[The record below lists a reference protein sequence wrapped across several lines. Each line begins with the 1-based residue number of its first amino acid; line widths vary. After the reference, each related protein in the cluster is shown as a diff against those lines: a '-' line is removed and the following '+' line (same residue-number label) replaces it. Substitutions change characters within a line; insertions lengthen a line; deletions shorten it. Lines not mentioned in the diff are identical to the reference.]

1 VTSVF
6 ISYSRRD
13 KGFVQR
19 LHDAL
24 SERDYEVWVDW
35 EDIPPSSEW
44 VEEIRTGVRSADGF
58 IYVIS
63 PESVASEQ
71 CEAELD
77 RAVEQRKRILPIL
90 HREPDGKPV
99 PEAAASLNWVYLRDS
114 DDFDAG
120 LAQLVAAIETDLE
133 HVRTHTRIGVE
144 AARWEASNGDR
155 SLLLRGS
162 DLAAAE
168 GWLVGAAGK
177 EPGPTQLQREYLLA
191 SRQAAT
197 RRQRTVIGAVSI
209 ALVVAVVLAVVALVQ
224 RSTAIHE
231 RNVAD
236 ARLYDGEAQ
245 QLASSQP
252 VVGLQVAEAAVKLAP
267 STVTTDAL
275 RQSLEQSL
283 ERVRIF
289 LNPDSASPVA
299 GDAIWSPDGTR
310 LLVTSP
316 GPGPGQWARIYR
328 PGASSPSVTLAGGAA
343 PSGQG
348 ESGWDARGDRVI
360 LGGGR
365 PAVYNALTGGLIMRI
380 PGTATHAALNADGSI
395 AVTVDIN
402 SVGHVFDV
410 ATGRELATFHPRFGG
425 GVTCFALSPTGDAVA
440 QCDSQGAVGG
450 SSRYALDT
458 WSTRTGK
465 LIHSVPRSTFIDGVA
480 FNSDGSQYAFSGGT
494 TTNPKASLKAIGAPG
509 TFVYDAHTGKL
520 LASFNGGSSAIAFG
534 PKGELAWADLG
545 DDNAQLYNF
554 NSGLRLTLSGASDV
568 IGTISFSPDG
578 DYVVVGAGGSD
589 NSARVYYAIGGGQ
602 PLETLS
608 GHSSEI
614 REASFGDHDRWIA
627 TSSRDGTVREWVGP
641 ASTPTLRTAPQP
653 GNADIFVQSLGFS
666 ATGEQIYEASA
677 NGQGR
682 ILDARNL
689 RVLSRFAAPLDQGFA
704 GAVESRDQRVVV
716 ALSGPYDAASHRLL
730 SLTTAETYNAG
741 SGRLIA
747 TMTPQTPGGLFNAS
761 IDRAGDKLVT
771 LGFSGAADEWN
782 PRTGRL
788 LHHLPGTNIAA
799 AAVFSQD
806 GSQLAIL
813 HYPLLPKTVDLS
825 TVFAPITID
834 IYNADTGALEHSI
847 ASDKLTPQVPG
858 EKLYSP
864 LNVAF
869 SPDGNL
875 LAVGGA
881 ADDVEIYNPHTGAL
895 VRTLGI
901 SGASVG
907 DYANSLAFS
916 PNGRLLAIGAATGA
930 TVWRIPATGGY
941 FTAIPQPFVL
951 VPAGSFPSING
962 NGFGMYVGFTEDSRY
977 LVMSGD
983 DAVAAWDLSSRLQ
996 LFRASPVAK
1005 GVMSSQS
1012 NEFVT
1017 AGGAGVSVY
1026 SCGICGGTNEL
1037 LKVAKQETTAPLTPS
1052 DKLTYLS
1059 QG

>member
-24 SERDYEVWVDW
+24 SDRDYQVWVDW

-44 VEEIRTGVRSADGF
+44 VEEIRAGVRTADGF

-71 CEAELD
+71 CEAELN

-99 PEAAASLNWVYLRDS
+99 PEAAASLNWVYLRDT

-120 LAQLVAAIETDLE
+120 LAQLVAAIETDLD

-168 GWLVGAAGK
+168 AWLVGAAGK

-197 RRQRTVIGAVSI
+197 RRQRAVIGAVSI
-209 ALVVAVVLAVVALVQ
+209 ALVVAVALAIVALVQ
-224 RSTAIHE
+224 RSTAVHE
-231 RNVAD
+231 RNVAEARQYD
-236 ARLYDGEAQ
+236 AEAQ

-252 VVGLQVAEAAVKLAP
+252 VVGLQVAEAAVKVAP

-275 RQSLEQSL
+275 RQALEQSL
-283 ERVRIF
+283 ERIRIP
-289 LNPDSASPVA
+289 LNLDSPSA

-316 GPGPGQWARIYR
+316 GPGLDRWARIYR
-328 PGASSPSVTLAGGAA
+328 PGASSPSVTLADGAA

-348 ESGWDARGDRVI
+348 ESGWDARGDRLI
-360 LGGGR
+360 IGGGR
-365 PAVYNALTGGLIMRI
+365 PAVYNALTGALITRI
-380 PGTATHAALNADGSI
+380 PGTATHAALNADGSE
-395 AVTVDIN
+395 AVTVDIS

-410 ATGRELATFHPRFGG
+410 ATGRELATFHPRFSGG
-425 GVTCFALSPTGDAVA
+425 ASCFALSPTGDVVA
-440 QCDSQGAVGG
+440 QCDSQSAIG
-450 SSRYALDT
+450 SSSEYALDT
-458 WSTRTGK
+458 WSTKTGK
-465 LIHSVPRSTFIDGVA
+465 LIRSVLRPAFIDAVA
-480 FNSDGSQYAFSGGT
+480 FSPDGSHYAFTGGT
-494 TTNPKASLKAIGAPG
+494 PTNPKATLKASGAPG
-509 TFVYDAHTGKL
+509 TFVYDAHGGKL
-520 LASFNGGSSAIAFG
+520 IASFGGGSSAVAFG
-534 PKGELAWADLG
+534 HGGELAWADLG
-545 DDNAQLYNF
+545 DDNAHVYNF
-554 NSGLRLTLSGASDV
+554 TSGLNLTLSGATDTV
-568 IGTISFSPDG
+568 ETLSFSPDG
-578 DYVVVGAGGSD
+578 DYVILGGRD
-589 NSARVYYAIGGGQ
+589 NTARVYYAGSGGQ
-602 PLETLS
+602 PIETLS
-608 GHSSEI
+608 GHVSEI
-614 REASFGDHDRWIA
+614 RQASFGDFDRWIA
-627 TSSRDGTVREWVGP
+627 TTSDDGTVREWVGP
-641 ASTPTLRTAPQP
+641 ASTPTLRIPPQP

-666 ATGEQIYEASA
+666 ASGEQIYEASA
-677 NGQGR
+677 DGQGR
-682 ILDARNL
+682 ILDAQNL
-689 RVLSRFAAPLDQGFA
+689 GVLSRFAAPLDQGFA

-730 SLTTAETYNAG
+730 SLTTAETYDAA
-741 SGRLIA
+741 SGHLIA
-747 TMTPQTPGGLFNAS
+747 TMTPQSRGGLFNGS

-771 LGFSGAADEWN
+771 LGFNGTADEWN
-782 PRTGRL
+782 ARTGRL

-799 AAVFSQD
+799 AAAFSQD
-806 GSQLAIL
+806 GSQLAIV
-813 HYPLLPKTVDLS
+813 HYPLLPKTIGLS
-825 TVFAPITID
+825 TPLPEIKID
-834 IYNADTGALEHSI
+834 IYNADTGTLEHSI
-847 ASDKLTPQVPG
+847 SGDNLTPQTPG
-858 EKLYSP
+858 EKSYSP
-864 LNVAF
+864 LSVTF
-869 SPDGNL
+869 SPDGRL

-881 ADDVEIYNPHTGAL
+881 GPDVEIYNPHTGVL
-895 VRTLGI
+895 VHRLGI
-901 SGASVG
+901 SGISIG
-907 DYANSLAFS
+907 SYANSLAFS

-930 TVWRIPATGGY
+930 TVWTASSSDRK
-941 FTAIPQPFVL
+941 FTPIPQPFVL

-962 NGFGMYVGFTEDSRY
+962 NGYGMYVGFTEDSRY
-977 LVMSGD
+977 LVMTGD
-983 DAVAAWDLSSRLQ
+983 DAVGAWDLSSGLQ
-996 LFRASPVAK
+996 LFHVAPVAK

-1017 AGGAGVSVY
+1017 AGGAGVSVF
-1026 SCGICGGTNEL
+1026 SCGICSGLSEL
-1037 LKVAKQETTAPLTPS
+1037 LNVAKQETTASLTPAE
-1052 DKLTYLS
+1052 KLKYLS